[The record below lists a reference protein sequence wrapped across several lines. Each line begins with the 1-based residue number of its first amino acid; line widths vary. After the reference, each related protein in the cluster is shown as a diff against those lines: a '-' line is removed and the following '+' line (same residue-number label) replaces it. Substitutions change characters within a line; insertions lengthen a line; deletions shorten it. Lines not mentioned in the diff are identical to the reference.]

1 MSFTVYRTPQELY
14 VEYSVL
20 YSLPIEINSEN
31 VIKCKVGE
39 YGCSK
44 CGYRRHQNCY
54 ANRKRDSAK
63 IFTIL
68 KNNYP
73 ELLI

>member
-1 MSFTVYRTPQELY
+1 MSFTIHRTPQELY
-14 VEYSVL
+14 VENSVL
-20 YSLPIEINSEN
+20 NSLPIEIDPHN
-31 VIKCKVGE
+31 VIKCKVGK

-44 CGYRRHQNCY
+44 CGYQPHNNCY
-54 ANRKRDSAK
+54 TYRKRDFDK